1 MQSVFSHF
9 ANTDFLSEDV
19 IKNTNESNL
28 VETVVIPNFITDI
41 EEISK
46 DRVVNVRIMLGEMFM
61 DIQENYHSLFLVDDK
76 KLQIW
81 KKEKLNNI
89 KTKLLHYLNRYFYKT
104 LKNLQEDKDETVRE
118 SVRLVK
124 LANDDGLDFTEA
136 QSQGEQ
142 IEIPQNNQ
150 VQGRMRESPQNRT
163 MSHDLFGEAP
173 ADDLT
178 RLLSGTSDLLNFES
192 LDSQLQIEDRIS
204 DLVLG
209 QDDQNNSIEPKDQK
223 SEKQVF
229 EYQEQ
234 PEESKE

>member
-142 IEIPQNNQ
+142 IEIPQNN
-150 VQGRMRESPQNRT
+150 
-163 MSHDLFGEAP
+163 
-173 ADDLT
+173 
-178 RLLSGTSDLLNFES
+178 
-192 LDSQLQIEDRIS
+192 
-204 DLVLG
+204 
-209 QDDQNNSIEPKDQK
+209 
-223 SEKQVF
+223 
-229 EYQEQ
+229 
-234 PEESKE
+234 